1 MMNIRSIAPGRPFL
15 DVLAQWWIAE
25 TPGKDPLA
33 VADGLILLPTRR
45 AARSLGEAFLRVTAG
60 TPLLLPRILAIGA
73 LDEAPLTLAGA
84 LDLPPAVDPVK
95 RLAILTKLVLA
106 LGGRDGAPIFADGA
120 WRLAGELAELLDE
133 AHRTGVSLP
142 DMLPDAAE
150 AGYAEHW
157 QQTIRFLALVTEHWP
172 AWLADNGLMDTA
184 ERALRLLECQ
194 AAAWEAAPPPGR
206 VVVAGNSAGI
216 PAIAALMRVVARL
229 ERGTVILPGLDHA
242 MADEIWQGLDDG
254 HPQAGLRHLL
264 SEMTATRGDVT
275 PVVVSAPKRRKP
287 IAPLPPTDGERRAAT
302 IAQAMLPAA
311 ALHLWRD
318 RFDTY
323 THGLRLLE
331 PADQQE
337 EAVAIALALRQA
349 LEHSR
354 ARAALVTPDRQ
365 LALRVAAELSRYGV
379 IVDDSAGEPL
389 ADTPPGTF
397 LRLLAR
403 AVADG
408 LSPIALLSVL
418 KHPFAAF
425 GLPASRCRA
434 VARRLERACLRG
446 PAPPPG
452 IAGLRAVLAAARHE
466 PPAEVFELVDRLEA
480 RLAPLLALAGE
491 APPGIGQGAGAPPA
505 VALAALL
512 EAAEAAAETDDE
524 PGAARLWALEEGEA
538 LATHLA
544 ALGDALTVLP
554 PQRLATLPGLLEAA
568 MEGAVV
574 RSRRALRGRNG
585 VEHPRIAILGLL
597 EARLQSFDLVVLG
610 GLAETVWPAA
620 TDPGPWMSRPMRRA
634 MGLTSPEER
643 IGLMAHDFT
652 MLACAAPAVVLSC
665 PLRRDGAPAVPARW
679 LVRLRTFLQRGSLGG
694 DNRRLALHPAAYWAT
709 QLDLPDGAPVPVL
722 PPTPRPAVALRPR
735 RLSVTE
741 IGTWLR
747 DPYAI
752 FAKHILALR
761 ALDPIEQNADAA
773 DYGTIVH
780 DAVEAFIAAL
790 PERYPR
796 DAGPRLQAEMDR
808 ALAARPLRPALAA
821 WWRPR
826 LHRIADFVAHT
837 EGERRTFS
845 LPEHV
850 VTERRGEWAIPDR
863 DFTLSGVADRIERF
877 PDGRIAIL
885 DYKTGTVPTQKSVT
899 RGFDSQLLLEAA
911 MVENGAFGPGL
922 AGTTAEL
929 AYWRLTGGQPAGEI
943 TRLFKGD
950 QGTIEQEVAA
960 TMDKLERLIEA
971 FDREATA
978 YLSEPHPD
986 AKPRFSDY
994 AQLARVAEW
1003 SVQEDEV

>member
-1 MMNIRSIAPGRPFL
+1 MNIRSIAPGRPFL

-45 AARSLGEAFLRVTAG
+45 AARSLGEAFLRVTGG

-84 LDLPPAVDPVK
+84 LDLPPAVDPIK
-95 RLAILTKLVLA
+95 RLAVLTRLILA
-106 LGGRDGAPIFADGA
+106 LGGRDGAPMFADGA
-120 WRLAGELAELLDE
+120 WRLAGELADLLDE

-142 DMLPDAAE
+142 DKLPDAAE

-172 AWLADNGLMDTA
+172 AWLADNNMMDTA

-229 ERGTVILPGLDHA
+229 DRGTVILPGLDHA
-242 MADEIWQGLDDG
+242 MPEEIWQGLDDG

-275 PVVVSAPKRRKP
+275 PVATSAPKGRRKP
-287 IAPLPPTDGERRAAT
+287 VAPTPPSEGERRAPT

-318 RFDTY
+318 PFDTY

-349 LEHSR
+349 LEQPR

-425 GLPASRCRA
+425 GLSASQCRA

-452 IAGLRAVLAAARHE
+452 TVGLRAVLAAARQP

-480 RLAPLLALAGE
+480 RLAPLLALTSA
-491 APPGIGQGAGAPPA
+491 ADAPPA
-505 VALAALL
+505 VALASLL

-524 PGAARLWALEEGEA
+524 SGAARLWALEEGEA

-544 ALGDALTVLP
+544 ALSDALPALP
-554 PQRLATLPGLLEAA
+554 PQRLATLPGLLDAA

-597 EARLQSFDLVVLG
+597 EARLQSFELVVLG

-643 IGLMAHDFT
+643 IGLMAHDFA
-652 MLACAAPAVVLSC
+652 MLACAAPSVVLSC

-679 LVRLRTFLQRGSLGG
+679 LVRLRTFLHGG
-694 DNRRLALHPAAYWAT
+694 NRTLALHPAAHWAT

-722 PPTPRPAVALRPR
+722 PPAPRPPVALRPR

-752 FAKHILALR
+752 FAKHILFLK

-773 DYGTIVH
+773 DYGTVVH
-780 DAVEAFIAAL
+780 DAVEMFIAAL

-796 DAGPRLQAEMDR
+796 NAGLLLQAEMDR

-826 LHRIADFVAHT
+826 LHRIADFVAYT
-837 EGERRTFS
+837 EGERRR
-845 LPEHV
+845 LRMPDEV
-850 VTERRGEWAIPDR
+850 VTERKAEWAIPDR

-877 PDGRIAIL
+877 PDGQIAIL
-885 DYKTGTVPTQKSVT
+885 DYKTGTVPTQKSVS

-911 MVENGAFGPGL
+911 MVENGAFGPSLVGE
-922 AGTTAEL
+922 TSEL

-943 TRLFKGD
+943 TPLFKRN
-950 QGTIEQEVAA
+950 QELIAQEIAA
-960 TMDKLERLIEA
+960 TVEKLERLIED
-971 FDREATA
+971 FDRETTA

-1003 SVQEDEV
+1003 SVQEDEG

>member
-15 DVLAQWWIAE
+15 DVLAHWWIAE
-25 TPGKDPLA
+25 TPSKDPLA
-33 VADGLILLPTRR
+33 IADGLILLPTRR

-95 RLAILTKLVLA
+95 RLAILTRLILA

-120 WRLAGELAELLDE
+120 WRLAEELADLLDE
-133 AHRTGVSLP
+133 AHRAGVSLP

-172 AWLADNGLMDTA
+172 AWLAENDLMDTA

-229 ERGTVILPGLDHA
+229 PRGTVILPGLDHA
-242 MADEIWQGLDDG
+242 MPEEIWQGLDDG

-275 PVVVSAPKRRKP
+275 PVAVSPPKGRRKP
-287 IAPLPPTDGERRAAT
+287 VPVAPPNDGERRAST
-302 IAQAMLPAA
+302 IAQALLPAA

-318 RFDTY
+318 PFDTY

-349 LEHSR
+349 LEHPR

-389 ADTPPGTF
+389 ADTPPANF

-452 IAGLRAVLAAARHE
+452 IAGLRAVLAAARQE

-480 RLAPLLALAGE
+480 RLAPLLALAGS
-491 APPGIGQGAGAPPA
+491 ADAPPA
-505 VALAALL
+505 TALAALL
-512 EAAEAAAETDDE
+512 ETAEAAAAADQEA
-524 PGAARLWALEEGEA
+524 GAARLWALEEGEA

-544 ALGDALTVLP
+544 ALADALSSLP

-643 IGLMAHDFT
+643 IGLMAHDFA
-652 MLACAAPAVVLSC
+652 MLACAAPVVVLSC

-679 LVRLRTFLQRGSLGG
+679 LVRLRTFLQGS
-694 DNRRLALHPAAYWAT
+694 DRKLATHPAAFWAT
-709 QLDLPDGAPVPVL
+709 QLDLPDGAPAPVS
-722 PPTPRPAVALRPR
+722 PPTPRPKLALRPR

-790 PERYPR
+790 PDRYPH

-826 LHRIADFVAHT
+826 LHRIADFVAYT
-837 EGERRTFS
+837 EGERRR
-845 LPEHV
+845 LIVPDEV

-877 PDGRIAIL
+877 PDGGIKIL
-885 DYKTGTVPTQKSVT
+885 DYKTGTVPTQKSVS

-922 AGTTAEL
+922 AGATSEL

-943 TRLFKGD
+943 TRLFKGNQD
-950 QGTIEQEVAA
+950 VIVQEVA
-960 TMDKLERLIEA
+960 TTVDKLERLIVE
-971 FDREATA
+971 FDIEATA

-1003 SVQEDEV
+1003 SVQEDEK

>member
-1 MMNIRSIAPGRPFL
+1 MNIGSIAAGRPFL

-84 LDLPPAVDPVK
+84 LDLPPAVDPIK
-95 RLAILTKLVLA
+95 RLAILTRLILA

-120 WRLAGELAELLDE
+120 WRLAGELADLLDE

-150 AGYAEHW
+150 AGFAEHW
-157 QQTIRFLALVTEHWP
+157 QQTIKFLALVTEHWP

-229 ERGTVILPGLDHA
+229 PRGTVILPGLDHA

-275 PVVVSAPKRRKP
+275 PIAVSAPKGKRKAVP
-287 IAPLPPTDGERRAAT
+287 VVPPNDGERRAPT
-302 IAQAMLPAA
+302 IAQALLPAA

-318 RFDTY
+318 PFETF

-349 LEHSR
+349 LEQKR

-389 ADTPPGTF
+389 ADTPPATF

-434 VARRLERACLRG
+434 VARRLERDCLRG

-452 IAGLRAVLAAARHE
+452 IGGLRAVLAAARHE
-466 PPAEVFELVDRLEA
+466 PAAEVFELVDRFEA
-480 RLAPLLALAGE
+480 RLAPLLTLAVS
-491 APPGIGQGAGAPPA
+491 ADVSPA

-512 EAAEAAAETDDE
+512 ETAEAAAETDE
-524 PGAARLWALEEGEA
+524 ESGAERLWALEEGEA
-538 LATHLA
+538 LAIHLA
-544 ALGDALTVLP
+544 SLADALPALP

-610 GLAETVWPAA
+610 GLAESVWPAA

-634 MGLTSPEER
+634 IGLTSPEER
-643 IGLMAHDFT
+643 IGLMAHDFA
-652 MLACAAPAVVLSC
+652 MLACAAPVVVLSC

-679 LVRLRTFLQRGSLGG
+679 LVRLRTFLQGSK
-694 DNRRLALHPAAYWAT
+694 RTLATHPAAYWAT
-709 QLDLPDGAPVPVL
+709 QLDLPDGDPAPVL
-722 PPTPRPAVALRPR
+722 PPTPRPALALRPR

-752 FAKHILALR
+752 FAKHILALK

-780 DAVEAFIAAL
+780 DAVAAFIAAL
-790 PERYPR
+790 PEPYPR

-826 LHRIADFVAHT
+826 LHRIADFVADQ
-837 EGERRTFS
+837 ERERRGFDT
-845 LPEHV
+845 PDEV
-850 VTERRGEWAIPDR
+850 VTERKAEWAIPDR
-863 DFTLSGVADRIERF
+863 DFVLSGVADRIERF
-877 PDGRIAIL
+877 ADGRITIL
-885 DYKTGTVPTQKSVT
+885 DYKTGTVPTQRSVS

-922 AGTTAEL
+922 TGVTKEL

-943 TRLFKGD
+943 TPLFKGNPD
-950 QGTIEQEVAA
+950 KIVEQIGKTMESLEQLIVDFDIEG
-960 TMDKLERLIEA
+960 
-971 FDREATA
+971 TA

-1003 SVQEDEV
+1003 SVQEDEG

>member
-1 MMNIRSIAPGRPFL
+1 MNIRSIAPGRPFL
-15 DVLAQWWIAE
+15 DILAQWWIDGAA
-25 TPGKDPLA
+25 GKDPLA
-33 VADGLILLPTRR
+33 IADGLILLPTRR

-60 TPLLLPRILAIGA
+60 RPLLLPRILAIGA

-95 RLAILTKLVLA
+95 RLAVLTRLILA
-106 LGGRDGAPIFADGA
+106 LRGRDGAPIFADGA
-120 WRLAGELAELLDE
+120 WRLAGELADLLDE
-133 AHRTGVSLP
+133 AHRSGVSLP
-142 DMLPDAAE
+142 AKLPEAAE

-157 QQTIRFLALVTEHWP
+157 QQTIRFLTLVTDAWP
-172 AWLADNGLMDTA
+172 RWLVDNTLMDGA
-184 ERALRLLECQ
+184 DRALRLLECQ
-194 AAAWEAAPPPGR
+194 AEAWAAAPPPGR
-206 VVVAGNSAGI
+206 LVVAGTSAGI
-216 PAIAALMRVVARL
+216 PAIAALMRAVATL
-229 ERGTVILPGLDHA
+229 PRGTVILPGLDHA
-242 MADEIWQGLDDG
+242 MPDDIWQGLDDG

-275 PVVVSAPKRRKP
+275 PIEPAPPKPVRRKQ
-287 IAPLPPTDGERRAAT
+287 PPPPPPSDGERRAPT
-302 IAQAMLPAA
+302 IARAMLPAS

-318 RFDTY
+318 PFDTI

-337 EAVAIALALRQA
+337 EAVAIAIALRQA
-349 LEHSR
+349 LERPR

-365 LALRVAAELSRYGV
+365 LALRVAAELSRFGV

-389 ADTPPGTF
+389 ADTPPATF

-403 AVADG
+403 ATADG
-408 LSPIALLSVL
+408 LTPIALLSVL

-425 GLPASRCRA
+425 GLSAARCRSA
-434 VARRLERACLRG
+434 ARALERACLRG

-452 IAGLRAVLAAARHE
+452 IAGLRAVIAALDK
-466 PPAEVFELVDRLEA
+466 PPRDDVFDLLDRLDA
-480 RLAPLLALAGE
+480 RLAPLVALATPE
-491 APPGIGQGAGAPPA
+491 APPSD
-505 VALAALL
+505 ALAALL
-512 EAAEAAAETDDE
+512 ETAEAAAATDTE
-524 PGAARLWALEEGEA
+524 SGPARLWALEEGEA

-544 ALGDALTVLP
+544 ALADALPVLP

-643 IGLMAHDFT
+643 IGQMAHDFA
-652 MLACAAPAVVLSC
+652 MLACAAPNVVLSC

-679 LVRLRTFLQRGSLGG
+679 LVRLRTFLRSGTRPL
-694 DNRRLALHPAAYWAT
+694 DPHPAARWAT
-709 QLDLPDGAPVPVL
+709 QLDLPDGAPAPVA
-722 PPTPRPAVALRPR
+722 PPAPRPALALRPR

-752 FAKHILALR
+752 FAKHILRLR

-780 DAVEAFIAAL
+780 DAVAAFIAAL
-790 PERYPR
+790 PAPYPQ
-796 DAGPRLQAEMDR
+796 DAAPRLQAEMDR

-826 LHRIADFVAHT
+826 LHRIAEFVADT
-837 EGERRTFS
+837 ERDRRDIVA
-845 LPEHV
+845 PDEV
-850 VTERRGEWAIPDR
+850 VTERKGEWAIPDR
-863 DFTLSGVADRIERF
+863 DFTLRGVADRIERF
-877 PDGRIAIL
+877 QDGRIAIL
-885 DYKTGTVPTQKSVT
+885 DYKTGTVPTQKGVT

-911 MVENGAFGPGL
+911 MAECGAFGPGL
-922 AGTTAEL
+922 VGTTGEL

-943 TRLFKGD
+943 NRLFKSD
-950 QGTIEQEVAA
+950 PDAIAAHIAA
-960 TMDKLERLIEA
+960 TVEKLDNLILT
-971 FDREATA
+971 FDDPATP

-1003 SVQEDEV
+1003 SVQEDDA